1 MAEIFNKIIAKKFSY
16 VNLFVYIY
24 IIIKNKQSAVV
35 LFLLTLRILNEKLKG
50 VSQVAELVD
59 GCFPSEQH
67 AFNGYRFE
75 SLFWLY
81 YILL

>member
-59 GCFPSEQH
+59 
-67 AFNGYRFE
+67 A
-75 SLFWLY
+75 
-81 YILL
+81 I